1 MPITSTQRA
10 GRTRRTRRVT
20 ATLVSSVFVLGLAS
34 ACGDDDGSDA
44 SVEDL
49 RTASGERDLSD
60 VCPETVVIQTDWE
73 PEAEHGPIYN
83 LVGPGYTVDSNQ
95 KRVTGPLVIDG
106 EATGVE
112 IEVRA
117 GGGAIGYQNIPSQ
130 TYLEQDILLG
140 MVSTDGAM
148 TSAADRTVTAV
159 FSLMDKSP
167 QMLMW
172 DPETH
177 PDWQGI
183 EDIGQSDAKVVY
195 VSGSSYQPLLVE
207 EGLIKESQ
215 FDASYDG
222 SPSRFVADPSIAQQ
236 GYATAEPYI
245 YENEVSAWGKPVEYQ
260 LLADV
265 GYNIYPQSLTIR
277 SDELEQNAPCLEKL
291 VPILQQSSVEFAAD
305 PQPSIDLIAEI
316 VAEYNTSWVYTEETG
331 TFGAQQMLD
340 LAILANSAEG
350 SVGSFDMDR
359 VNDVRETFMPI
370 LTGLGAELPEDLS
383 TEDLATNEFI
393 DPSISLP

>member
-1 MPITSTQRA
+1 MPFISKQL
-10 GRTRRTRRVT
+10 TRRRRVS
-20 ATLVSSVFVLGLAS
+20 ATLLSSVFVLSLAT
-34 ACGDDDGSDA
+34 ACGDDEESGNA
-44 SVEDL
+44 EEEL
-49 RTASGERDLSD
+49 RAATGEQDLSGA
-60 VCPETVVIQTDWE
+60 CPNTVVVQADWE
-73 PEAEHGPIYN
+73 PEIEHGPIYN

-106 EATGVE
+106 VDTGVD

-130 TYLEQDILLG
+130 MYLEQDIMLG

-148 TSAADRTVTAV
+148 NAAADRPVTAV
-159 FSLMDKSP
+159 FSLMDVSP

-177 PDWQGI
+177 PDWDGI
-183 EDIGQSDAKVVY
+183 GDIGRTDEKVVY
-195 VSGSSYQPLLVE
+195 VSGSSYAPLLVD
-207 EGLIKESQ
+207 EGLVKESQ
-215 FDASYDG
+215 LDASYDG

-265 GYNIYPQSLTIR
+265 GYNIYPQSLSVR
-277 SDELEQNAPCLEKL
+277 SDELARNTPCLEKL

-305 PQPSIDLIAEI
+305 PQPAIDLVAEI
-316 VAEYNTSWVYTEETG
+316 VTEYNTGWVYTEETG
-331 TFGAQQMLD
+331 EFGAQQMVD
-340 LAILANSAEG
+340 LGILANSAEG
-350 SVGSFDMDR
+350 SIGSFDMGR
-359 VNDVRETFMPI
+359 VDDARERFTPI
-370 LTGLGAELPEDLS
+370 VTDSGAELPDDL
-383 TEDLATNEFI
+383 TAEDLATNEFI
-393 DPSISLP
+393 DPKIALP